1 VSLTNNLFYLYLYS
15 YSCAHVIPT
24 TRPPVYRPHHT
35 IQSDAEALEDA
46 KREAAGLPPLNR
58 GNNRQRDRN
67 ETATDD
73 QVYERF
79 KKR

>member
-1 VSLTNNLFYLYLYS
+1 MPFGN
-15 YSCAHVIPT
+15 T
-24 TRPPVYRPHHT
+24 TPPCTVVYRPHHT

-46 KREAAGLPPLNR
+46 KREAAGLPYLNR
-58 GNNRQRDRN
+58 GNRQRDRN